1 MEKHIEDGSRVGFL
15 HFALVARQET
25 GSPQEGGIVGGT
37 GQAKI
42 HLQQSSQTVHR
53 DALPSLPVEARDA
66 EGGQFGA
73 KVEPTTFGHIQS
85 AIPSQLGIELLDD
98 ANLFVFVLR
107 RELDQPG
114 AAGRIR
120 TGADLPGHCVV
131 LHQGLGPGPLR

>member
-1 MEKHIEDGSRVGFL
+1 TPAPVRPETPGEILGVVVTVVEEHIEDGSRVGFP

-25 GSPQEGGIVGGT
+25 GSSQEGGVVGGT

-42 HLQQSSQTVHR
+42 HLQQSSQTMHR
-53 DALPSLPVEARDA
+53 DALPTLSVEARDA

-73 KVEPTTFGHIQS
+73 KVEPAAFGYIQS

-114 AAGRIR
+114 TAGRI
-120 TGADLPGHCVV
+120 
-131 LHQGLGPGPLR
+131 